1 MLLSLQL
8 FSSTKLLKKGNAKE
22 RIRNHF
28 QPISVD
34 VGKKQSRQ
42 SQSGV
47 KACSKRR
54 ATAVP
59 NSNEIKHS
67 SSTPFETI
75 NRGTAELG
83 LARLLS
89 TASLAVP
96 HGNST
101 T

>member
-28 QPISVD
+28 QPVSVD

-47 KACSKRR
+47 
-54 ATAVP
+54 
-59 NSNEIKHS
+59 
-67 SSTPFETI
+67 
-75 NRGTAELG
+75 
-83 LARLLS
+83 
-89 TASLAVP
+89 
-96 HGNST
+96 
-101 T
+101 